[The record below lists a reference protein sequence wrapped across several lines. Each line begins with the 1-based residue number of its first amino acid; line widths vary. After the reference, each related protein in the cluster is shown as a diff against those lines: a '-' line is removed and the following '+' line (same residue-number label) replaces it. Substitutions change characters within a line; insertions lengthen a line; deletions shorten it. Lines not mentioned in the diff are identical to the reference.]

1 MQRNIRFM
9 LNGRPVEVQV
19 GNHQNLVEVLQ
30 GQGLFGAR
38 ESCALCGPRAS
49 ISALEE
55 LCYTAVDTCHDGP
68 ITRGV
73 QT

>member
-1 MQRNIRFM
+1 MADLALDVLAGEPRFGT
-9 LNGRPVEVQV
+9 LYTYDGLADRLREVPV
-19 GNHQNLVEVLQ
+19 
-30 GQGLFGAR
+30 APR
-38 ESCALCGPRAS
+38 ESCPLCGPSAS

-55 LCYTAVDTCHDGP
+55 LCYTAVDTCDDGP